1 MDKPAILIVEDDRSI
16 RNMIAVT
23 LEAEGYTFYTA
34 ENGREALLASTSRQP
49 DIVLLDLGLPDL
61 DGVDVI
67 KKIRSWSEM
76 PIIIISAR
84 SDDRDKV
91 EALDAGAD
99 DYITKPFSVE
109 ELLARV
115 RAVTR
120 RLDALRRAAKAAAE
134 PARQD
139 RYVDGE
145 LEIDFGA
152 RLVRVGGE
160 EVHLTNMEYK
170 LLAVLAENAGKVL
183 TYKYL
188 LRQVWGS
195 AMESDMASLRVFMVS
210 LRKKLAKGGGRQY
223 LQTHVGIGYRLG

>member
-1 MDKPAILIVEDDRSI
+1 M
-16 RNMIAVT
+16 
-23 LEAEGYTFYTA
+23 
-34 ENGREALLASTSRQP
+34 
-49 DIVLLDLGLPDL
+49 
-61 DGVDVI
+61 
-67 KKIRSWSEM
+67 
-76 PIIIISAR
+76 
-84 SDDRDKV
+84 
-91 EALDAGAD
+91 
-99 DYITKPFSVE
+99 
-109 ELLARV
+109 
-115 RAVTR
+115 TR
-120 RLDALRRAAKAAAE
+120 RLDALRKAAKVPVE
-134 PARQD
+134 SSEGE

-210 LRKKLAKGGGRQY
+210 LRKKLEKSSGRQY
-223 LQTHVGIGYRLG
+223 LQTHVGIGYRLI

>member
-67 KKIRSWSEM
+67 RKIRSWSEM
-76 PIIIISAR
+76 PIIIVSAR
-84 SDDRDKV
+84 SDDKDKV

-120 RLDALRRAAKAAAE
+120 RLDVLRRAAKAAE

-195 AMESDMASLRVFMVS
+195 AMESDMA
-210 LRKKLAKGGGRQY
+210 
-223 LQTHVGIGYRLG
+223 HH

>member
-1 MDKPAILIVEDDRSI
+1 
-16 RNMIAVT
+16 
-23 LEAEGYTFYTA
+23 
-34 ENGREALLASTSRQP
+34 
-49 DIVLLDLGLPDL
+49 
-61 DGVDVI
+61 
-67 KKIRSWSEM
+67 M
-76 PIIIISAR
+76 PIIIVSAR

-120 RLDALRRAAKAAAE
+120 RLDVLRRAAEAAAE

-170 LLAVLAENAGKVL
+170 LLAENAGKVL

>member
-49 DIVLLDLGLPDL
+49 DIVLLDLGLPDM
-61 DGVDVI
+61 DGVEVI
-67 KKIRSWSEM
+67 RKIRSWSEM
-76 PIIIISAR
+76 PIIIVSAR

-91 EALDAGAD
+91 EALDAWAD

-120 RLDALRRAAKAAAE
+120 RLDALQRAAKVAE
-134 PARQD
+134 PARQA

-223 LQTHVGIGYRLG
+223 LQTYVGIGYRLG

>member
-1 MDKPAILIVEDDRSI
+1 MNKPAILIVEDDKSI
-16 RNMIAVT
+16 RNLITVT
-23 LEAEGYTFYTA
+23 LEAEGYPFYVA
-34 ENGREALLASTSRQP
+34 ENAREAILASTSKQP
-49 DIVLLDLGLPDL
+49 DIVLLDLGLPDM
-61 DGVDVI
+61 DGVEVI

-76 PIIIISAR
+76 PIIIVSAR

-120 RLDALRRAAKAAAE
+120 RLKALRKAAKAPVE
-134 PARQD
+134 PAERE

-145 LEIDFGA
+145 LEIDFA
-152 RLVRVGGE
+152 AKLVRVKGE
-160 EVHLTNMEYK
+160 EIHLTNMEYK
-170 LLAVLAENAGKVL
+170 LLAVLARNSGKVL

-195 AMESDMASLRVFMVS
+195 ALESDMASLRVFMVS
-210 LRKKLAKGGGRQY
+210 LRKKLAKSSGRQY
-223 LQTHVGIGYRLG
+223 LQTHVGIGYRLI

>member
-61 DGVDVI
+61 DGVDVR
-67 KKIRSWSEM
+67 KKSRSWSEM

-84 SDDRDKV
+84 SDDKDKV

-120 RLDALRRAAKAAAE
+120 RLDVLRRAAEAAE

>member
-34 ENGREALLASTSRQP
+34 ENGREALLASTSRQS

-67 KKIRSWSEM
+67 QKIRSWSEM

-91 EALDAGAD
+91 EALEAGAD

-120 RLDALRRAAKAAAE
+120 RLDALRRAAEAAE

-195 AMESDMASLRVFMVS
+195 AMESDMASLRVFTVS

-223 LQTHVGIGYRLG
+223 LQTHVGIGYRLI

>member
-1 MDKPAILIVEDDRSI
+1 MNKPLILIVEDDKSI

-23 LEAEGYTFYTA
+23 AEAEGYPFYTA
-34 ENGREALLASTSRQP
+34 ENGREALLASVSKKP
-49 DIVLLDLGLPDL
+49 DIVLLDLGLPDM
-61 DGVDVI
+61 DGVEVI
-67 KKIRSWSEM
+67 RKIRSWSEM
-76 PIIIISAR
+76 PIIIVSAR

-120 RLDALRRAAKAAAE
+120 RLDVLRRAAEAAE

-210 LRKKLAKGGGRQY
+210 LRKKLAKGGGRQF

>member
-1 MDKPAILIVEDDRSI
+1 MDKPAILIGEDDRSI

-34 ENGREALLASTSRQP
+34 ENGREALLASTSRQS

-67 KKIRSWSEM
+67 QKIRSWSEM

-115 RAVTR
+115 RAVR
-120 RLDALRRAAKAAAE
+120 RSISPTWNTSCWRCWRRMQ
-134 PARQD
+134 ARC
-139 RYVDGE
+139 
-145 LEIDFGA
+145 
-152 RLVRVGGE
+152 
-160 EVHLTNMEYK
+160 
-170 LLAVLAENAGKVL
+170 
-183 TYKYL
+183 
-188 LRQVWGS
+188 
-195 AMESDMASLRVFMVS
+195 
-210 LRKKLAKGGGRQY
+210 
-223 LQTHVGIGYRLG
+223 